1 MGVKIVRGHFAT
13 CEVCLGLKGLGLKLY
28 TSDVIYIVLRIILVY
43 CISIVDVSFDAA

>member
-13 CEVCLGLKGLGLKLY
+13 CEMCLGYLKLY